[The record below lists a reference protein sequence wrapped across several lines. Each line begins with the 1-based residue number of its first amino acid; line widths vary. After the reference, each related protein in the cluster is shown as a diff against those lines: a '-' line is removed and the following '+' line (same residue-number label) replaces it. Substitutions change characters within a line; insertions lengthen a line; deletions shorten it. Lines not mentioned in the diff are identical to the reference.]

1 MQAMAARN
9 DPARGHG
16 ADGGGQTCL
25 RERGRGTAD
34 ARIRTAPVAPPAQRA
49 GHPRAPRGG
58 HRHDPA
64 GRAGRGSGSWAPG
77 RRRAA
82 GLAAGQPA
90 DWVVLDA
97 QHVALRGLPAPAMLS
112 AHVFASHRTSAID
125 IVWIAGTC
133 RVTQGRHAQWPL
145 QGRPY
150 HPPLRPAR
158 AGGAC
163 H

>member
-1 MQAMAARN
+1 MLEYAQRLSRHRRNVLATPAHPEVATAMTLQAVQGGAQAAGRL
-9 DPARGHG
+9 
-16 ADGGGQTCL
+16 GGG
-25 RERGRGTAD
+25 G
-34 ARIRTAPVAPPAQRA
+34 
-49 GHPRAPRGG
+49 
-58 HRHDPA
+58 
-64 GRAGRGSGSWAPG
+64 
-77 RRRAA
+77 AA
-82 GLAAGQPA
+82 GIAAGQPA

-97 QHVALRGLPAPAMLS
+97 PHVALRGLPAPAMLS

-125 IVWIAGTC
+125 SVWTAGTC
-133 RVTQGRHAQWPL
+133 RVTQGRHAPWPL